1 MSALPV
7 EIQAIVLAELAKR
20 VKTSQAATKA
30 IVGNRYAPGDKQTF
44 RSPVDDAK
52 LGTVFRSDP
61 DPEWRV
67 VDDNA
72 LSTYLVDRDEY
83 MEPVAEV
90 LLPSGEIALMHPD
103 DELYRIVS
111 EHAPHLTRSAC
122 FRIRDGVVDE
132 LVAESKRLG
141 KPAAPGI
148 AKVKPE
154 GVLSVRPDK
163 NAGDAIERMVTAGLI
178 TWDGRPVLE
187 VGRDAS

>member
-1 MSALPV
+1 MSLPA
-7 EIQAIVLAELAKR
+7 EIEAIVLAELAKR
-20 VKTSQAATKA
+20 LKTRQAATKA
-30 IVGNRYAPGDKQTF
+30 IVGNRYAAGDKQTF
-44 RSPVDDAK
+44 RSPVDETK
-52 LGTVFRSDP
+52 LGTVYRSDP

-67 VDDNA
+67 VDDYA
-72 LSTYLVDRDEY
+72 LSMYLAGRDEY

-122 FRIRDGVVDE
+122 VRIRDGVINE

-163 NAGDAIERMVTAGLI
+163 NAGAAIERMVQAGVI
-178 TWDGRPVLE
+178 SWDGTPVLE
-187 VGRDAS
+187 AGEAAS